1 MLCIIYVTHL
11 IIFINMIERKLFIFV
26 IDRSCESDNSP
37 SVELMKWAE
46 NIPID
51 ELLDEIRD
59 VINLPNLEFTV
70 DIRDNDYDIIIDV
83 KSSSLINTSTLTS
96 VMFTGL
102 CVECN
107 LVVSEKNY
115 KPFVEGDCR
124 VAYIYTDRGMVSDA
138 ITIMH
143 CYYDDKQGWVFK
155 RKQ

>member
-1 MLCIIYVTHL
+1 
-11 IIFINMIERKLFIFV
+11 MIMRLYER
-26 IDRSCESDNSP
+26 DDST
-37 SVELMKWAE
+37 SVELQEWAE

-59 VINLPNLEFTV
+59 VINLPNLEFTI
-70 DIRDNDYDIIIDV
+70 DIRDNDYDVIIDV

-107 LVVSEKNY
+107 LVVNEENH

-143 CYYDDKQGWVFK
+143 CHYDDRQGWVFK
-155 RKQ
+155 RK